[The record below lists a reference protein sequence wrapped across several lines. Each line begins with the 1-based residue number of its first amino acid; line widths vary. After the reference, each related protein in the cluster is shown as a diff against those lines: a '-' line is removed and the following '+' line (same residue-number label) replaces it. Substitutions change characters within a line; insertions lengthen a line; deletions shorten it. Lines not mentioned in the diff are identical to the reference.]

1 MGFLLP
7 CIQYNTI
14 GLSLLFDGTQPKPH
28 GAMADQSV
36 FAKAEPKTRFSWLP
50 SPKPTQSRRRM
61 NPSGWLEAYNAKLS
75 GSFEDFK
82 DVLVILGIALLV
94 VHYCIYLL
102 QIPIVKINL
111 RSACLLFF
119 YWPTPLPWRLDE
131 KALVGFSRY
140 SFWNWTKRPGLKERL

>member
-1 MGFLLP
+1 
-7 CIQYNTI
+7 
-14 GLSLLFDGTQPKPH
+14 
-28 GAMADQSV
+28 
-36 FAKAEPKTRFSWLP
+36 
-50 SPKPTQSRRRM
+50 M

-131 KALVGFSRY
+131 KALVGFSQY
-140 SFWNWTKRPGLKERL
+140 SF